1 MIAYVKGKLAHKD
14 PTHVIIDANGIGY
27 YIHISLN
34 TYAQIK
40 DQEACQLHTYMH
52 VREDAQTLYG
62 FSGQPE
68 KKLFMHLISVS
79 GIGPSTGLVMLSSL
93 SSEEITSAIINEEVS
108 VIQSVKGIGSKTAQR
123 AILELKDK
131 LRKEGF
137 EQSDSSKLS
146 PSSNNTLRQEALSAL
161 LTLGINKNIAQKSI
175 ESILKKSENPINLE
189 TLIKKALQNS

>member
-1 MIAYVKGKLAHKD
+1 MIAYIKGKLAHKD

-34 TYAQIK
+34 TFSQIK
-40 DQEACQLHTYMH
+40 EQEACQLHTYLH
-52 VREDAQTLYG
+52 IREDAQTLYG
-62 FSGQPE
+62 FSGIAE
-68 KKLFMHLISVS
+68 KNLFMHLISVS

-93 SSEEITSAIINEEVS
+93 SAEEIKSAIINEEVS

-137 EQSDSSKLS
+137 DPAESKLS
-146 PSSNNTLRQEALSAL
+146 VGSNNTLKQEALSAL
-161 LTLGINKNIAQKSI
+161 LTLGINRNIAQKSI
-175 ESILKKSENPINLE
+175 ESILNKSTDSINLE
-189 TLIKKALQNS
+189 TLIKKALQNA

>member
-34 TYAQIK
+34 TFSQIK
-40 DQEACQLHTYMH
+40 EQETCQLHTYLH

-62 FSGQPE
+62 FSGIAE
-68 KKLFMHLISVS
+68 KKLFMHLIAVS

-93 SSEEITSAIINEEVS
+93 SAEEIKSAIINEEVA

-137 EQSDSSKLS
+137 EPSESKLS
-146 PSSNNTLRQEALSAL
+146 GGSSNTLKQEALSAL
-161 LTLGINKNIAQKSI
+161 LTLGINKNAAQKSI
-175 ESILKKSENPINLE
+175 ESILKNSDVSINLE

>member
-14 PTHVIIDANGIGY
+14 PTHVIIDVNGIGY

-34 TYAQIK
+34 TFSKIK
-40 DQEACQLHTYMH
+40 DKESCQLHTYLH
-52 VREDAQTLYG
+52 VREDAQTLFG
-62 FSGQPE
+62 FSGVDE
-68 KKLFMHLISVS
+68 KRLFLHLISVS
-79 GIGPSTGLVMLSSL
+79 GIGPSTGLMMLSSL
-93 SSEEITSAIINEEVS
+93 SAEEIQSAIVHEDVK

-137 EQSDSSKLS
+137 EPSEGKFSAE
-146 PSSNNTLRQEALSAL
+146 SSNTLKQEALSAL

-175 ESILKKSENPINLE
+175 ESVLNKSENSINLE
-189 TLIKKALQNS
+189 TLIKKSLQNS

>member
-1 MIAYVKGKLAHKD
+1 MIAYIKGKLAHKD
-14 PTHVIIDANGIGY
+14 PTHVIIEANGIGY

-40 DQEACQLHTYMH
+40 EQESCQLHTYLH
-52 VREDAQTLYG
+52 VREDAQTLFG
-62 FSGQPE
+62 FGAIAE
-68 KKLFMHLISVS
+68 KKLFLHLISVS

-93 SSEEITSAIINEEVS
+93 SAEEITAAIINEEVA
-108 VIQSVKGIGSKTAQR
+108 VIQSVKGIGTKTAQR

-137 EQSDSSKLS
+137 EPSDHKISGRT
-146 PSSNNTLRQEALSAL
+146 NNTLKHEALSAL
-161 LTLGINKNIAQKSI
+161 LTLGINKNVAQKSI
-175 ESILKKSENPINLE
+175 DSILNKSDNSINLE

>member
-14 PTHVIIDANGIGY
+14 PAHVIIDANGIGY

-34 TYAQIK
+34 TFAQIK

-62 FSGQPE
+62 FSGHAE

-137 EQSDSSKLS
+137 EPADDKLLAG
-146 PSSNNTLRQEALSAL
+146 SNNTLKQEALSAL

-175 ESILKKSENPINLE
+175 ETILKKSDNSINLE
-189 TLIKKALQNS
+189 TLIKKALQNA

>member
-27 YIHISLN
+27 FIHISLN

-40 DQEACQLHTYMH
+40 EEEACKLHTYLH
-52 VREDAQTLYG
+52 VREDAQTLFG
-62 FSGQPE
+62 FSGIEE
-68 KKLFMHLISVS
+68 KNLFLHLISVS

-93 SSEEITSAIINEEVS
+93 SAEEIKSAIINEDVK

-137 EQSDSSKLS
+137 EPSESKLS
-146 PSSNNTLRQEALSAL
+146 TGTNNTLKHEALSAL

-175 ESILKKSENPINLE
+175 ESILNKSDKTINLE

>member
-14 PTHVIIDANGIGY
+14 PTYVIIDANGIGY
-27 YIHISLN
+27 YIHISLY
-34 TYAQIK
+34 TFSQIK
-40 DQEACQLHTYMH
+40 EQEACQLHTYLH
-52 VREDAQTLYG
+52 IREDAQTLYG
-62 FSGQPE
+62 FSEIAE

-93 SSEEITSAIINEEVS
+93 SSNEITSAIINEEVS

-123 AILELKDK
+123 TILELKDK

-137 EQSDSSKLS
+137 ESDASKIS
-146 PSSNNTLRQEALSAL
+146 PSSSNTLKQEALSAL

-175 ESILKKSENPINLE
+175 ESILKKSDNSIKLE
-189 TLIKKALQNS
+189 TLIKKALQNA

>member
-1 MIAYVKGKLAHKD
+1 MIAYVKGKLAYKD

-27 YIHISLN
+27 LIHISLN
-34 TYAQIK
+34 TYSQLK
-40 DQEACQLHTYMH
+40 NQEACQLHTYLH
-52 VREDAQTLYG
+52 VREDAHTLYG
-62 FSGQPE
+62 FGETEE
-68 KKLFMHLISVS
+68 KKLFLHLISVS

-93 SSEEITSAIINEEVS
+93 SAEEIKSAIINENVS

-137 EQSDSSKLS
+137 EPSESKLS
-146 PSSNNTLRQEALSAL
+146 SGSDNTLKQEALSAL
-161 LTLGINKNIAQKSI
+161 LTLGINKNVAQKSI
-175 ESILKKSENPINLE
+175 ESILNKSEGSINLE

>member
-1 MIAYVKGKLAHKD
+1 MIAYVKGKLAHKE
-14 PTHVIIDANGIGY
+14 PTHVIIEANGIGY

-34 TYAQIK
+34 TFAQIK
-40 DQEACQLHTYMH
+40 DQEATQLHTYLH
-52 VREDAQTLYG
+52 VREDAQTLFG
-62 FSGQPE
+62 FGSNEE
-68 KKLFMHLISVS
+68 KRLFLHLISVS

-93 SSEEITSAIINEEVS
+93 SAEEIKSAIINEDVA

-137 EQSDSSKLS
+137 EPSESKLTS
-146 PSSNNTLRQEALSAL
+146 GSSNTLKQEALSAL
-161 LTLGINKNIAQKSI
+161 LTLGINKNAAQKSI
-175 ESILKKSENPINLE
+175 ESILKKSDVSINLE

>member
-1 MIAYVKGKLAHKD
+1 MIAFVKGKLAHKD
-14 PTHVIIDANGIGY
+14 PTHVIIDVNGIGY

-34 TYAQIK
+34 TFSQIK
-40 DQEACQLHTYMH
+40 DQEACQLHTYLH
-52 VREDAQTLYG
+52 VREDAQTLFG
-62 FSGQPE
+62 FGEIEE
-68 KKLFMHLISVS
+68 KTLFLHLISVS

-93 SSEEITSAIINEEVS
+93 SANEITSAIINEDVP

-137 EQSDSSKLS
+137 EPSDSKLS
-146 PSSNNTLRQEALSAL
+146 VSSSNTIKQEALSAL
-161 LTLGINKNIAQKSI
+161 LTLGINKNVAQKSI
-175 ESILKKSENPINLE
+175 ESILNKSEGSINLE

>member
-1 MIAYVKGKLAHKD
+1 MIAFVKGKLAFKD

-27 YIHISLN
+27 FIHISLN
-34 TYAQIK
+34 TYAQLK
-40 DQEACQLHTYMH
+40 DQEACQLHTYLH
-52 VREDAQTLYG
+52 VREDAHTLFG
-62 FSGQPE
+62 FGDIGE
-68 KKLFMHLISVS
+68 KKLFLHLISVS

-93 SSEEITSAIINEEVS
+93 SADEIKSAIINEDVS

-137 EQSDSSKLS
+137 EPSESKLS
-146 PSSNNTLRQEALSAL
+146 FKSNNTLKQEALSAL

-175 ESILKKSENPINLE
+175 ESILNKSDGSINLE